1 MTHPN
6 KIFAELEQ
14 AWRAQHW
21 PNLAKAQL
29 IYADIEP
36 VLDELVADK
45 KLEHAAIG
53 TSYLGTPIRRLTL
66 GHGPMVVLAW
76 TQMHGNESTA
86 TAAVLDWL
94 RLLLAKHLHGLPDDW
109 QDLLTLHVIPMLNP
123 DGAAE
128 GTRETAQ
135 GIDMNRD
142 ALTQQTPEGRLLW
155 QQVQTLKPTVAFN
168 LHDQNPYYA
177 AGEGGDPA
185 TIAFLAPA
193 YHPDKHVDG
202 PRLRAKQLIAHMRQ
216 ILSHWL
222 PQGIGRYDDTYSQ
235 RSFGDAIAGTGASTI
250 LIESGEYR
258 GDPNRQVARKL
269 NVMAL
274 QAGLTALLSGVYQD
288 YSLAD
293 YYAIPDNVSDG
304 FVDIKITHVTIDDGE
319 HAAYQVDLC
328 LNRSEQP
335 HQGYTIEFVGD
346 STGQQG
352 LEELDGKGLT
362 WQQLPQLGAVA
373 DGLLAALREQLS
385 QR

>member
-1 MTHPN
+1 MMHPN

-14 AWRAQHW
+14 DWRAQHW

-29 IYADIEP
+29 IYSDIEP
-36 VLDELVADK
+36 VLDELAADT
-45 KLEHAAIG
+45 KLVHAVIG
-53 TSYLGTPIRRLTL
+53 SSYLGTPIRRLTL

-94 RLLLAKHLHGLPDDW
+94 RILLAKRLHGLPEDW
-109 QDLLTLHVIPMLNP
+109 QELLTLHVIPMLNP

-142 ALTQQTPEGRLLW
+142 ALAQQTPEGRLLW
-155 QQVQTLKPTVAFN
+155 QQVQSLKPSVAFN

-250 LIESGEYR
+250 LIESGEHR
-258 GDPNRQVARKL
+258 GDPTRQVARKL

-304 FVDIKITHVTIDDGE
+304 FVDVRITHVTIDDGE
-319 HAAYQVDLC
+319 HPAYQVDLC

-335 HQGYTIEFVGD
+335 HHGYVIEFVGD

-352 LEELDGKGLT
+352 LEELDGTGLT

-385 QR
+385 PR

>member
-1 MTHPN
+1 MSHPN
-6 KIFAELEQ
+6 QLFAQLEQ
-14 AWRAQHW
+14 EWLATHW
-21 PNLAKAQL
+21 PNLAKKQL
-29 IYADIEP
+29 VYADIEAA
-36 VLDELVADK
+36 LDELATSTR
-45 KLEHAAIG
+45 LTHAVIG
-53 TSYLGTPIRRLTL
+53 SSYLGRPIHRLTM
-66 GHGPMVVLAW
+66 GHGPMVLLAW

-94 RLLLAKHLHGLPDDW
+94 KLLIEKRASGLPNDW
-109 QDLLTLHVIPMLNP
+109 QDLVTLHVIPMLNP
-123 DGAAE
+123 DGAAA

-142 ALTQQTPEGRLLW
+142 ALAQQTPEGRLLW
-155 QQVQTLKPTVAFN
+155 QQVQTLKPSVAFN

-177 AGEGGDPA
+177 AGEGGNPA

-258 GDPNRQVARKL
+258 GDPTRQTARKL

-304 FVDIKITHVTIDDGE
+304 FVDVKITQLTIDDGE
-319 HAAYQVDLC
+319 HPPYQVDIC
-328 LNRSEQP
+328 LNRDGPEAQR
-335 HQGYTIEFVGD
+335 YLIEFIGD

-352 LEELDGKGLT
+352 LEQLEGKGFT
-362 WQQLPQLGAVA
+362 WRQLPQLGAAA
-373 DGLLAALREQLS
+373 DDLVSFVRQQLT
-385 QR
+385 QL

>member
-1 MTHPN
+1 MSHPN
-6 KIFAELEQ
+6 QLFAELEQ
-14 AWRAQHW
+14 DWLATHW
-21 PNLAKAQL
+21 PNLAKKQL
-29 IYADIEP
+29 VYADIEA
-36 VLDELVADK
+36 VLDELATSK
-45 KLEHAAIG
+45 GLTHAEIG
-53 TSYLGTPIRRLTL
+53 TSYLGTPIRRLTM
-66 GHGPMVVLAW
+66 GHGPMVLLAW

-94 RLLLAKHLHGLPDDW
+94 QLLLANRASGLPDDW
-109 QDLLTLHVIPMLNP
+109 QDLVTLQVIPMLNP
-123 DGAAE
+123 DGAAA

-142 ALTQQTPEGRLLW
+142 ALAQQTPEGRLLW
-155 QQVQTLKPTVAFN
+155 QQVQTLKPSVAFN

-250 LIESGEYR
+250 LIESGEHR
-258 GDPNRQVARKL
+258 GDPTRQIARKL

-274 QAGLTALLSGVYQD
+274 QAGLTALLSGVHQD

-304 FVDIKITHVTIDDGE
+304 FVDVKITQLTIDDGD
-319 HAAYQVDLC
+319 HPPYQVDIC
-328 LNRSEQP
+328 LNRIGPDAQ
-335 HQGYTIEFVGD
+335 HYLIEFIGD

-352 LEELDGKGLT
+352 LEQLDGKGLT
-362 WQQLPQLGAVA
+362 WRQLPQLDAVA
-373 DGLLAALREQLS
+373 DELLNFVRQQLT
-385 QR
+385 

>member
-1 MTHPN
+1 MPHPN
-6 KIFAELEQ
+6 QTFTELESRWH
-14 AWRAQHW
+14 AEHW
-21 PNLAKAQL
+21 PHLAKRQL
-29 IYADIEP
+29 TYKDIEP
-36 VLDELVADK
+36 VIDAM
-45 KLEHAAIG
+45 AATERLTHTVVG
-53 TSYLGTPIRRLTL
+53 SSYLGKPIRRLSL
-66 GHGPMVVLAW
+66 GQGPMVVLAW

-94 RLLLAKHLHGLPDDW
+94 QLLLNEQPTDLPADW
-109 QDLLTLHVIPMLNP
+109 QELVTLHVIPMLNP
-123 DGAAE
+123 DGAAA

-142 ALTQQTPEGRLLW
+142 ALAQQTPEGRLLW
-155 QQVQTLKPTVAFN
+155 QQVQTLKPSVAFN

-202 PRLRAKQLIAHMRQ
+202 ARLRAKQLIAHMRRV
-216 ILSHWL
+216 LSHWL
-222 PQGIGRYDDTYSQ
+222 PNGIGRYDDTYSQ

-250 LIESGEYR
+250 LIESGEHR
-258 GDPNRQVARKL
+258 DDPSRQVARRL

-274 QAGLTALLSGVYQD
+274 QAGLAALLSGVYQD

-304 FVDIKITHVTIDDGE
+304 FVDIRICDLTIDDGE
-319 HAAYQVDLC
+319 HPPYQVDVC
-328 LNRSEQP
+328 LNRDP
-335 HQGYTIEFVGD
+335 DHQQSYLLEFVGD

-352 LEELDGKGLT
+352 LEEVSGTGLK

-373 DGLLAALREQLS
+373 NSLLAHVREQLS

>member
-1 MTHPN
+1 MPHPN
-6 KIFAELEQ
+6 QTFSELESRWQ
-14 AWRAQHW
+14 AEHW
-21 PNLAKAQL
+21 PQL
-29 IYADIEP
+29 DKRQLSYRDIEP
-36 VLDELVADK
+36 VLDVMGETEQVTH
-45 KLEHAAIG
+45 EVIG
-53 TSYLGTPIRRLTL
+53 MSYLGTPIRRLSL

-94 RLLLAKHLHGLPDDW
+94 QLLLNERPADLPVDW
-109 QDLLTLHVIPMLNP
+109 RELVTLHVIPMLNP
-123 DGAAE
+123 DGAAV

-142 ALTQQTPEGRLLW
+142 ALVQQTPEGRLLW
-155 QQVQTLKPTVAFN
+155 QQVQSLKPSVAFN

-177 AGEGGDPA
+177 AGEGGEPA

-193 YHPDKHVDG
+193 YHPDKHVDAA
-202 PRLRAKQLIAHMRQ
+202 RLRAKQLIAHMRQ

-222 PQGIGRYDDTYSQ
+222 PNGVGRYDDTYSQ

-250 LIESGEYR
+250 LIESGEHR
-258 GDPNRQVARKL
+258 NDPSRQVARKL

-274 QAGLTALLSGVYQD
+274 QAGLSALLSGAYQD

-304 FVDIKITHVTIDDGE
+304 FVDIRIRELTIDDGK
-319 HAAYQVDLC
+319 HQPYQVDLC
-328 LNRSEQP
+328 LNRAPSGE
-335 HQGYTIEFVGD
+335 HSYLIEFVGD

-352 LEELDGKGLT
+352 LEEVSGAGIT
-362 WQQLPQLGAVA
+362 WQQLPKLGAVA
-373 DGLLAALREQLS
+373 DDLIALVRGQTI
-385 QR
+385 QP

>member
-1 MTHPN
+1 MMHPN

-14 AWRAQHW
+14 DWRAQHW

-29 IYADIEP
+29 IYSDIEP
-36 VLDELVADK
+36 VLDELAADT
-45 KLEHAAIG
+45 KLEHAVIG
-53 TSYLGTPIRRLTL
+53 SSYLGTPIRRLTL

-94 RLLLAKHLHGLPDDW
+94 RILLAKRLHGLPEDW
-109 QDLLTLHVIPMLNP
+109 KDLLTLHVIPMLNP

-142 ALTQQTPEGRLLW
+142 ALAQQTPEGRLLW
-155 QQVQTLKPTVAFN
+155 QQVQSLKPSVAFN

-250 LIESGEYR
+250 LIESGEHR
-258 GDPNRQVARKL
+258 GDPTRQVARKL

-304 FVDIKITHVTIDDGE
+304 FVDVRITHVTIDDGE
-319 HAAYQVDLC
+319 YPAYQVDLC
-328 LNRSEQP
+328 LNRGEQP
-335 HQGYTIEFVGD
+335 HQGYVIEFVGD

-373 DGLLAALREQLS
+373 DGLLAAVREQLS

>member
-1 MTHPN
+1 MNHPN
-6 KIFAELEQ
+6 QIFAEFEQ
-14 AWRAQHW
+14 RWQTTHW
-21 PNLAKAQL
+21 PTLNKRQL
-29 IYADIEP
+29 VYADIKP
-36 VLDELVADK
+36 VLDKLAVATA
-45 KLEHAAIG
+45 LEHKVIG
-53 TSYLGTPIRRLTL
+53 TSYLGTPIRRFTL
-66 GHGPMVVLAW
+66 GQGPLVVLAW

-94 RLLLAKHLHGLPDDW
+94 QLLLQHCPADLPDDW
-109 QDLLTLHVIPMLNP
+109 QELITLHVVPMLNP
-123 DGAAE
+123 DGAAA

-142 ALTQQTPEGRLLW
+142 ALAQQTPEGRLLW
-155 QQVQTLKPTVAFN
+155 QQVQQLKPTVAFN

-250 LIESGEYR
+250 LIESGEHR
-258 GDPNRQVARKL
+258 HDPNRQVARKL

-274 QAGLTALLSGVYQD
+274 QAGLSALLSGVYQD
-288 YSLAD
+288 YGLAD

-304 FVDIKITHVTIDDGE
+304 FVDVKMTNLTIDDGE
-319 HAAYQVDLC
+319 HPSYQVDVC
-328 LNRSEQP
+328 LNRCNVSP
-335 HQGYTIEFVGD
+335 SYVIEFVGD
-346 STGQQG
+346 SRGQQG
-352 LEELDGKGLT
+352 LEEIDGSGVK

-373 DGLLAALREQLS
+373 DTLLALVRQ
-385 QR
+385 QVTPR